1 MTGRFSQLSGYRIMW
16 VWTLFD
22 LPVVHDDE
30 RKRAARFRLD
40 LLDLGFEMVQFSV
53 YARHAASK
61 EKADHLAAQVGSRVP
76 AGGTVSILFFTDR
89 QFALTRTYR
98 GGTTRPPPKKPDQL
112 VLF

>member
-1 MTGRFSQLSGYRIMW
+1 MW

-22 LPVVHDDE
+22 LPVLSDE
-30 RKRAARFRLD
+30 DRKRAGRFRKD

-61 EKADHLAAQVGSRVP
+61 EKADALADRVGQLVP
-76 AGGTVSILFFTDR
+76 TGGKVNILFFTDK
-89 QFALTRTYR
+89 QFGAIRTFR
-98 GGTTRPPPKKPDQL
+98 AQNRPKDPEKPQQL